1 MSETKEYKN
10 PLIEFDNTDTTGE
23 GHWVDGKFYTA
34 EEWDMQVILT
44 RRVKPF
50 KDGTL
55 LQSINHKEGLY
66 HKLEGLWYVTNLIRP
81 DLPWKQVMLDD
92 DFFRANLDKNYKLIY
107 EPGVTE

>member
-1 MSETKEYKN
+1 MSDVREYEN
-10 PLIEFDNTDTTGE
+10 PLVEFRDDDE
-23 GHWVDGKFYTA
+23 DGHWINHELFLTS
-34 EEWDMQVILT
+34 EWDMKVVLT

-66 HKLEGLWYVTNLIRP
+66 HKLEGLWYVTKLTRP

-107 EPGVTE
+107 EPGVAE